1 MAPKNSR
8 AKWLGRALFSSGGG
22 HGGQA
27 AAAGAW
33 GGGGGAFVFGV
44 PASSMAVIGANIRQK
59 PGFAKMKR
67 RAPGTISFPSCRLG
81 SRGKRGKGEKGKIN
95 LIFIFPI
102 SHPS

>member
-44 PASSMAVIGANIRQK
+44 PGSFMAVNG
-59 PGFAKMKR
+59 G
-67 RAPGTISFPSCRLG
+67 
-81 SRGKRGKGEKGKIN
+81 
-95 LIFIFPI
+95 
-102 SHPS
+102 